1 MLCSISSPS
10 ILRIIFLKSTHNSY
24 PLSTIVLIIA
34 IINYFCNYIK
44 LFLKDIIITVPF
56 YRIFYG
62 GNTMDKLVINSRK
75 FSGKTQ
81 VVSVRFP
88 ADIVESLDSICTKT
102 DRSRNELIVMMV
114 DFALKHIEV
123 VDE

>member
-1 MLCSISSPS
+1 
-10 ILRIIFLKSTHNSY
+10 
-24 PLSTIVLIIA
+24 
-34 IINYFCNYIK
+34 
-44 LFLKDIIITVPF
+44 
-56 YRIFYG
+56 
-62 GNTMDKLVINSRK
+62 MDKLVINSRK

-88 ADIVESLDSICTKT
+88 ADIVESLGSICTKT